1 MALRDMSS
9 VIKLSKPHGR
19 GEGNKVDITD
29 FKSALK
35 EVKVTNHSK
44 IIVKA
49 DNSSDIQYK
58 GPAIGPSWS
67 EL

>member
-1 MALRDMSS
+1 MALRDMPS
-9 VIKLSKPHGR
+9 VIKLSKPHGP

-49 DNSSDIQYK
+49 DNSSDI
-58 GPAIGPSWS
+58 
-67 EL
+67 

>member
-35 EVKVTNHSK
+35 EVKVTNHS
-44 IIVKA
+44 
-49 DNSSDIQYK
+49 
-58 GPAIGPSWS
+58 
-67 EL
+67 